1 MVPCTSHS
9 ISTGAV
15 SSQEPPSS
23 LYPEA
28 EELPGNRW
36 GQPKSSSRL
45 DAQPRGIF
53 PPLSLCPFPPHF
65 ASPGAAG
72 GTVRVNSSAGLC
84 GYTDEGVYASAL
96 GVHFYGF
103 LCSSCLCSDVY
114 TCMYLCSV
122 YVHVCTLCVQAW
134 MCVCVLC
141 VPFCVHIWMYVYRVL
156 KQGCVCVCVCTSC
169 VCMWICILCLCTPC
183 TCVWMC
189 TCAWVSRV
197 FMFECVRILCPHVCV
212 CVCV

>member
-1 MVPCTSHS
+1 M
-9 ISTGAV
+9 
-15 SSQEPPSS
+15 
-23 LYPEA
+23 
-28 EELPGNRW
+28 
-36 GQPKSSSRL
+36 
-45 DAQPRGIF
+45 
-53 PPLSLCPFPPHF
+53 
-65 ASPGAAG
+65 
-72 GTVRVNSSAGLC
+72 RVNSSAGLC

-156 KQGCVCVCVCTSC
+156 KQGCVCVCVYLVCLYVDLYLMSVYSLYLCMDVHLC
-169 VCMWICILCLCTPC
+169 VGIQG
-183 TCVWMC
+183 V
-189 TCAWVSRV
+189 
-197 FMFECVRILCPHVCV
+197 HV
-212 CVCV
+212 